1 MKKDKNSKVASR
13 QENIA
18 KLVNQQGYASIEFLA
33 EKYGVSA
40 QTIRRDIL
48 VLSKKN
54 LVTRHHGGAGSSSS
68 FVNISYDVRRI
79 SMLDAKRNLATAAVS
94 MIRPSCSLFIS
105 GGSTMEIVAQKLA
118 RLSTLCVITNN
129 IHAAS
134 HLYSNREIELL
145 MPSGRVRH
153 HNGGIVGQ
161 GAIEFVEKFQADSLL
176 MGIGAISPD
185 GLLLDYDYE
194 EAMLMNKMMSNAREK
209 ILVTDGSKFEKNAI
223 ALVGHLK
230 DITCL
235 VTDQPPPAKALQIL
249 AENNISLVIP
259 AQQ

>member
-1 MKKDKNSKVASR
+1 
-13 QENIA
+13 
-18 KLVNQQGYASIEFLA
+18 
-33 EKYGVSA
+33 
-40 QTIRRDIL
+40 
-48 VLSKKN
+48 
-54 LVTRHHGGAGSSSS
+54 
-68 FVNISYDVRRI
+68 
-79 SMLDAKRNLATAAVS
+79 
-94 MIRPSCSLFIS
+94 
-105 GGSTMEIVAQKLA
+105 MEIVAQQLS

-161 GAIEFVEKFQADSLL
+161 GAIEFVEKFQADCLL

-235 VTDQPPPAKALQIL
+235 VTDQPPPGECSADIGGKQYLASNSCQAIAGTFIFALRYTCTQGT
-249 AENNISLVIP
+249 
-259 AQQ
+259 